1 LLDMLRMR
9 NVEKR
14 YGDVIAVAGIDLE
27 IPPARTL
34 ALIGASGCG
43 KSTLLRL
50 MIGLERA
57 DAGEIHFDTLPVD
70 DAHVQA
76 IRQRVG
82 YVIQEGGLFP
92 HLDAAGNIGLLARH
106 MGWSESRRRE
116 RIAALCALTH
126 FPEDALTRRPGQLSG
141 GQRQRVAL
149 MRALMLDPEVVLLDE
164 PLGALDP
171 LIRYDLQHELAD
183 IFQRLN
189 KTVVLVTHD
198 LTEADFLAHELVLMR
213 DGRIEQRGDLT
224 SLRRDPASEFVAR
237 FLRAQRR
244 SAESEARESRS

>member
-1 LLDMLRMR
+1 MLRLR

-14 YGDVIAVAGIDLE
+14 FGDVVAVAGIDLDV
-27 IPPARTL
+27 PPGRTL

-50 MIGLERA
+50 MLGLERA
-57 DAGEIHFDTLPVD
+57 DRGEIHFDALPVD
-70 DAHVQA
+70 DTHVEA

-92 HLDAAGNIGLLARH
+92 HLDAAANIGLLARH
-106 MGWSESRRRE
+106 MGWDEARRAA
-116 RIAALCALTH
+116 RIEELCALTH
-126 FPEDALTRRPGQLSG
+126 FPVDALRRRPGQLSG

-149 MRALMLDPEVVLLDE
+149 MRALMLDPAVVLLDE

-171 LIRYDLQHELAD
+171 LIRFELQNELAE
-183 IFQRLN
+183 IFDRLD

-198 LTEADFLAHELVLMR
+198 LGEADFLAHELVLLSE
-213 DGRIEQRGDLT
+213 GRIEQRGDLAT
-224 SLRRDPASEFVAR
+224 LRSAPASEFVER
-237 FLRAQRR
+237 FLRAQRQSQGDR
-244 SAESEARESRS
+244 GRA

>member
-1 LLDMLRMR
+1 MLRLR
-9 NVEKR
+9 HVEKR
-14 YGDVIAVAGIDLE
+14 FGDVVAIAGIDLDV
-27 IPPARTL
+27 PPARTL

-50 MIGLERA
+50 MLGLERA
-57 DAGEIHFDTLPVD
+57 DRGEIHFDEIPVD
-70 DAHVQA
+70 DEHVEA

-92 HLDAAGNIGLLARH
+92 HLDAAANIGLLARH
-106 MGWSESRRRE
+106 MGWSVTRRQE
-116 RIAALCALTH
+116 RIHELCALTH
-126 FPEDALTRRPGQLSG
+126 FPEGALARRPGQLSG

-171 LIRYDLQHELAD
+171 LIRYELQNELAD
-183 IFQRLN
+183 IFARLE

-198 LTEADFLAHELVLMR
+198 LGEADFLAHELVLLK
-213 DGRIEQRGDLT
+213 DGRIEQRGDLAA
-224 SLRRDPASEFVAR
+224 LRGDPASDFVAR
-237 FLRAQRR
+237 FLRAQRQD
-244 SAESEARESRS
+244 EGARGGGP

>member
-1 LLDMLRMR
+1 MLRLR

-14 YGDVIAVAGIDLE
+14 FGDVVAVAGIDLDV
-27 IPPARTL
+27 PPARTL

-50 MIGLERA
+50 MLGLDRA
-57 DAGEIHFDTLPVD
+57 DGGEIDFDGLPVD
-70 DAHVQA
+70 DEHVEA

-92 HLDAAGNIGLLARH
+92 HLDAAANIGLLARH
-106 MGWSESRRRE
+106 MRWSAGRQRE
-116 RIAALCALTH
+116 RIAELCALTH
-126 FPEDALTRRPGQLSG
+126 FPEDALVRRPGQLSG

-149 MRALMLDPEVVLLDE
+149 MRALMLDPSVVLLDE

-171 LIRYDLQHELAD
+171 LIRFELQTDLAE
-183 IFQRLN
+183 IFARLE

-198 LTEADFLAHELVLMR
+198 LGEADFLAHELVLLR
-213 DGRIEQRGDLT
+213 DGRIEQRGDLAA
-224 SLRRDPASEFVAR
+224 LRRAPASEFVAR
-237 FLRAQRR
+237 FLRAQRQAADDR
-244 SAESEARESRS
+244 TEMGA

>member
-1 LLDMLRMR
+1 MLRLR

-14 YGDVIAVAGIDLE
+14 FGDVVAVAGIDLE
-27 IPPARTL
+27 VTPARTL

-50 MIGLERA
+50 MLGLERA
-57 DAGEIHFDTLPVD
+57 DAGEITFDDLPVD
-70 DAHVQA
+70 DEHVEA

-92 HLDAAGNIGLLARH
+92 HLDAARNIGLLARY
-106 MGWSESRRRE
+106 MGWAAARRRE
-116 RIAALCALTH
+116 RIAELCALTH
-126 FPEDALTRRPGQLSG
+126 FPEEALARRPGQLSG

-171 LIRYDLQHELAD
+171 LIRFDLQNELAE
-183 IFQRLN
+183 IFQRLA

-198 LTEADFLAHELVLMR
+198 LSEADFLADELVLLR
-213 DGRIEQRGDLT
+213 EGRIEQQGDLAT
-224 SLRRDPASEFVAR
+224 LRRRPASDFVAR
-237 FLRAQRR
+237 FLRAQRQLD
-244 SAESEARESRS
+244 APEAGRPG